1 MPGWTDGGTNRS
13 SSRSKARIALECDAV
28 SGSDV
33 TSYFIRRF
41 LLIVP
46 TFIGISLLVF
56 TLTRLVPG
64 GPIERML
71 NEAAIAGNEMGAST
85 LVSGYSG
92 VGGSTL
98 SADQLDELKAYYGF
112 DKPVLISYLD
122 WLGKVLVLDLGTS
135 TRYGEPVW
143 DTIRDR
149 FPISIFY
156 GVITLILTYGV
167 CIPLGIAKAIR
178 HKSSFDNLTSVIV
191 FFGYAIPS
199 YVVGIAVLTLFASEW
214 ELFPLGGFVSDDFED
229 LDFWDKVKDV
239 FNHAV
244 LPLLAYLAG
253 SFAVT
258 TLMMKN
264 ALMDNL
270 SADYVRTAIAKGM
283 AFKRAVF
290 RHALRNSLIPIATSF
305 GGNISLIL
313 TGSFLIEKIF
323 NIDGFG
329 LLGFESLVERDYPI
343 VMGILVI
350 SSLLFLIGN
359 ILSDICVALVDPR
372 VRFGSDGAAG

>member
-1 MPGWTDGGTNRS
+1 MRC
-13 SSRSKARIALECDAV
+13 L
-28 SGSDV
+28 SGNQNV

-71 NEAAIAGNEMGAST
+71 NEAAMAANETGAST
-85 LVSGYSG
+85 LVSGYDG

-98 SADQLDELKAYYGF
+98 SAEQLEELKAYYGF
-112 DKPVLISYLD
+112 DKPVLISYVE

-135 TRYGEPVW
+135 SRYGEPVW

-156 GVITLILTYGV
+156 GVITLILTYGI

-178 HKSSFDNLTSVIV
+178 HKSSFDNVTSAIV
-191 FFGYAIPS
+191 FFGYAVPS
-199 YVVGIAVLTLFASEW
+199 YVVGIAALTLFASEW

-229 LDFWDKVKDV
+229 LGFWDQVKDV
-239 FNHAV
+239 FSHAV

-270 SADYVRTAIAKGM
+270 AADYVRTAIAKGM
-283 AFKRAVF
+283 GFRTAVF

-359 ILSDICVALVDPR
+359 ILSDVCVALVDPR
-372 VRFGSDGAAG
+372 VKFGSDGAAG

>member
-1 MPGWTDGGTNRS
+1 MR
-13 SSRSKARIALECDAV
+13 RFHVAV
-28 SGSDV
+28 SVPTV
-33 TSYFIRRF
+33 TSYFIRRL

-56 TLTRLVPG
+56 ALTRLVPG

-71 NEAAIAGNEMGAST
+71 NEAAMANQSASA
-85 LVSGYSG
+85 LSSGFG
-92 VGGSTL
+92 GGSTL
-98 SADQLDELKAYYGF
+98 SPEQLEELKAYYGF
-112 DKPVLISYLD
+112 DKPIHVAYIE
-122 WLGKVLVLDLGTS
+122 WIGRVLVLDLGHS
-135 TRYGEPVW
+135 TRYTEPVW
-143 DTIRDR
+143 DIIKDR

-156 GVITLILTYGV
+156 GIATLILTYGV
-167 CIPLGIAKAIR
+167 CIPLGIVKAIR
-178 HKSSFDNLTSVIV
+178 HKTLFDNLTSAVI
-191 FFGYAIPS
+191 FFGYAIPG
-199 YVVGIAVLTLFASEW
+199 YVVGIALLTAFASEF
-214 ELFPLGGFVSDDFED
+214 EIFPLGGFISDDFED
-229 LDFWDKVKDV
+229 LSTADQIWDVLS
-239 FNHAV
+239 HAT
-244 LPLLAYLAG
+244 LPLLAYVAG

-270 SADYVRTAIAKGM
+270 AADYVRTAVAKGLT
-283 AFKRAVF
+283 FKRAVF
-290 RHALRNSLIPIATSF
+290 GHALRNSLIPIATSF

-329 LLGFESLVERDYPI
+329 LLGFESLVERDYPV

-350 SSLLFLIGN
+350 ASLLFLIGN

-372 VRFGSDGAAG
+372 VKFGAEGGKGD

>member
-1 MPGWTDGGTNRS
+1 M
-13 SSRSKARIALECDAV
+13 
-28 SGSDV
+28 

-41 LLIVP
+41 ILIVP
-46 TFIGISLLVF
+46 TFIGVTILVF

-71 NEAAIAGNEMGAST
+71 NEAAMAGGDGAVATS
-85 LVSGYSG
+85 SFDGRA
-92 VGGSTL
+92 GSTL
-98 SADQLDELKAYYGF
+98 SDDQIEELRAYYGF
-112 DKPVLISYLD
+112 DKPVVLSYFE
-122 WLGKVLVLDLGTS
+122 WLGKVARLDLGTS
-135 TRYGEPVW
+135 TRYTEPVW
-143 DTIRDR
+143 GIIRDR

-156 GVITLILTYGV
+156 GVTTLILTYGV
-167 CIPLGIAKAIR
+167 CIPLGIVKAIR
-178 HKSSFDNLTSVIV
+178 HKTLFDNLSSALV
-191 FFGYAIPS
+191 FFGYAIPA
-199 YVVGIAVLTLFASEW
+199 YALGIVLLTAFAAHLEW
-214 ELFPLGGFVSDDFED
+214 FPLSGFVSDDFDEKSAAG
-229 LDFWDKVKDV
+229 KVGDV
-239 FNHAV
+239 FSHAV
-244 LPLLAYLAG
+244 LPLISYMAG

-258 TLMMKN
+258 TMLMKN

-270 SADYVRTAIAKGM
+270 AAEYVRTAIGKGM
-283 AFKRAVF
+283 VFRKAIF

-305 GGNISLIL
+305 GSNISLIL

-329 LLGFESLVERDYPI
+329 LLGFESLVERDYPV

-372 VRFGSDGAAG
+372 VKFGGGEAPA